1 MVCSLRQRG
10 AQVTLKVIHYDNHF
24 NGNEWFV
31 IISIVIGL
39 LAVLAIPKRFSKK
52 VSIIYLLTGVFI
64 GFFFDHTLSVIP
76 VSYYDLND
84 VSVFELTDFLS
95 HVMYASYSY
104 FFFYL
109 YDYLKVKFR
118 FSPVYILIWTIMSMG
133 IEKLSALVGV
143 YHYKHGYT
151 IFYSFIIYLLVHSS
165 WVALYY
171 IIERQ
176 GEKECKLPQ

>member
-1 MVCSLRQRG
+1 M
-10 AQVTLKVIHYDNHF
+10 KVIHYDNHF

-31 IISIVIGL
+31 IISIVVGL
-39 LAVLAIPKRFSKK
+39 LAVLVIPKRFTKK
-52 VSIIYLLTGVFI
+52 TSTIYLLTGVFF

-84 VSVFELTDFLS
+84 TSLFELTDFLS
-95 HVMYASYSY
+95 HVMYSSYSY

-109 YDYLKVKFR
+109 YDYLKVKAR
-118 FSPVYILIWTIMSMG
+118 NSPLYILIWTFISVG
-133 IEKLSALVGV
+133 IEKISAILGV

-151 IFYSFIIYLLVHSS
+151 IFYSFVIYLIVHSI

-171 IIERQ
+171 VIERH
-176 GEKECKLPQ
+176 GEKEY